1 MKRARSILRVVFNKY
16 VLTFLTVAVWIMF
29 LDKNN
34 VFSQVE
40 LKKMLNKLESEKRY
54 FTEQID
60 QNKQGLDE
68 LKTSPVTLEE
78 FARETYMMKKDEED
92 IFVIVPESAR

>member
-1 MKRARSILRVVFNKY
+1 MRVIFNKY
-16 VLTFLTVAVWIMF
+16 VITFLSVAVWIMF

-40 LKKMLNKLESEKRY
+40 LKEMHNKLESEKKY

-60 QNKQGLDE
+60 RNKQGLDE
-68 LKTSPVTLEE
+68 LRTSPVTLEK
-78 FARETYMMKKDEED
+78 FARETYMMKKDDED
-92 IFVIVPESAR
+92 IFVIVPESVR